1 MSFLSRDYLRTDI
14 RQPPQLYRGLDAWL
28 FSLVNWVN
36 QGPGP
41 VGEHLSRARLVDE
54 RAAAWK
60 DLRERTLSARLLE
73 FRQAF
78 RRRRQTE
85 ELLLD
90 ALAAIREAAFRHL
103 GLRPYPVQLAGALA
117 LYRGCLAEMST
128 GEGKTLAAAMT
139 GILHGWTGLPCHIIT
154 VNDYLAG
161 RDARWMQPLYRFC
174 WVSAGSV
181 TSEMDTGQRRE
192 GYRREVTYTTNKEI
206 VADFLRDRLWLGGL
220 QDTGRRQIASLLGR
234 GGEIEQGMVMRG
246 IHAAIV
252 DEADSILI
260 DEAVTPLIISRASP
274 SEVFSEA
281 CLLAHELAR
290 GLQRDRDYA
299 VNEKRQEIELSPGLE
314 ERLAERIRDSG
325 ARYRGLSGYLELVHQ
340 ALSAREFF
348 HRDKQYVL
356 SEGKVVIVDEFTGR
370 QMPQRTWRAG
380 LHQFIE
386 AREGLALTPPSE
398 TLARLSFQRFY
409 RFFRRLSGMTGTA
422 REALQEFWDIYRL
435 PTVRI
440 PENRPC
446 RRQHLP
452 TLVFAD
458 AEAKWRALVEEIAG
472 VHARGRPVLVGTR
485 NVQASEKLSA
495 RLAGLRLEHRVLNA
509 VRHQEEALIVAGAGS
524 RGAVTIA
531 TNMAGRGTDIR
542 VGEGVAALGGLHVI
556 ASECHESRRID
567 RQLFGRSARQG
578 DPGSARL
585 FVSLEDEIPGRHLQ
599 EALRRLLRLEL
610 ERRFPAARPQAAA
623 AVRLAQLS
631 AQRQAYRRRRAVL
644 EMDNWLEDS
653 LSFGQR
659 EIN

>member
-1 MSFLSRDYLRTDI
+1 MSFLTRDYLRTDI
-14 RQPPQLYRGLDAWL
+14 RQPPKLYSGLDAWL
-28 FSLVNWVN
+28 FALVNWVN

-41 VGEHLSRARLVDE
+41 VGEYLALSRLVDS
-54 RAAAWK
+54 RAAVWK
-60 DLRERTLSARLLE
+60 DLGEKTLRSRLLE
-73 FRQAF
+73 FRLAF
-78 RRRRQTE
+78 RRRQDDQ

-103 GLRPYPVQLAGALA
+103 GLRPFPVQLAGALA
-117 LYRGCLAEMST
+117 LHHGCLAEMAT

-139 GILHGWTGLPCHIIT
+139 AILQGWTGLPCHIIT

-161 RDARWMQPLYRFC
+161 RDARWMEPLYRCC
-174 WVSAGSV
+174 WVSVGSV
-181 TSEMDTGQRRE
+181 TAEMGPAERRE
-192 GYRREVTYTTNKEI
+192 GHRREVTYTTNKEI

-220 QDTGRRQIASLLGR
+220 QNAGRRQIACLLGR
-234 GGEIEQGMVMRG
+234 KEQIEEGMVTRG

-260 DEAVTPLIISRASP
+260 DEAVTPLIISRSQPDAL
-274 SEVFSEA
+274 FSEA

-290 GLQRDRDYA
+290 GLERGRDYS
-299 VNEKRQEIELSPGLE
+299 VDEKRQEIRLLPGLE
-314 ERLAERIRDSG
+314 GRLQEQVRASS

-348 HRDKQYVL
+348 QRDKQYVL
-356 SEGKVVIVDEFTGR
+356 HEGKVVIVDEFTGR

-386 AREGLALTPPSE
+386 AREGLELTPPTE

-435 PTVRI
+435 PTVKI

-446 RRQHLP
+446 RRQVLP
-452 TLVFAD
+452 VRAFPT
-458 AEAKWRALVEEIAG
+458 AEAKWRALAEEIQR
-472 VHARGRPVLVGTR
+472 VHSEGRPVLVGTR
-485 NVQASEKLSA
+485 NVRASENLSS
-495 RLAGLRLEHRVLNA
+495 RLERLRLEHRVLNA
-509 VRHQEEALIVAGAGS
+509 VRHQEEALIVAGAGQ

-542 VGEGVAALGGLHVI
+542 LGQGVEELGGLHVI
-556 ASECHESRRID
+556 ASEGHESQRID

-585 FVSLEDEIPGRHLQ
+585 FVSLEDEIPVRYLP
-599 EALRRLLRLEL
+599 EALRRMIRLEL
-610 ERRFPAARPQAAA
+610 ERRFPAAELQAAA
-623 AVRLAQLS
+623 AVRLAQHS
-631 AQRQAYRRRRAVL
+631 AQQQAYRRRRAVL
-644 EMDNWLEDS
+644 QMDNWLEDS